1 LARGSISK
9 AVDSRGHVCWRVRF
23 DFPADNGRRRQR
35 QITVATR
42 REAEYLLAHVQSAH
56 IALAGRATAASVDR
70 WLRAQSS
77 NR

>member
-1 LARGSISK
+1 LTRGCITK
-9 AVDSRGHVCWRVRF
+9 AVDSRGNVRWRVRF
-23 DFPADNGRRRQR
+23 DFPAGNGRRRQR

-42 REAEYLLAHVQSAH
+42 REAEYLLAHVQTAH
-56 IALAGRATAASVDR
+56 IALAGRATAESVDR